1 MPTITPIPDVSY
13 QTRFGNVGK
22 VVWFDVTNNY
32 NYFELYFSVLLQQF
46 RDTSLQLYNSD
57 TNQIVWSNIYP
68 SDVNQET
75 LFDSIRVLHITTT
88 NNEQPFGII
97 NIPT

>member
-1 MPTITPIPDVSY
+1 MPTLTLIPDVSY

-32 NYFELYFSVLLQQF
+32 NYFELYFTVMLQQF
-46 RDTSLQLYNSD
+46 RVTSLELYDANG
-57 TNQIVWSNIYP
+57 NQIVWSNIYP
-68 SDVNQET
+68 ADVNQEI
-75 LFDSIRVLHITTT
+75 LFDSIRVLHVTTT

-97 NIPT
+97 NNPT